1 MRTLSIKHSIC
12 KSFFVSLFWKNSTF
26 AQSICVS
33 TDKSTATICEN
44 SICENTILSVQILS
58 YGKTYKIYVKTI
70 KCDFFWWFCCNDWA
84 QKKKRFKTFHN
95 VKFLYSR
102 LMILIP

>member
-44 SICENTILSVQILS
+44 SICENAILSVQILP
-58 YGKTYKIYVKTI
+58 YGKTYKRYVKTI
-70 KCDFFWWFCCNDWA
+70 KWHFFWLLCCND
-84 QKKKRFKTFHN
+84 
-95 VKFLYSR
+95 
-102 LMILIP
+102 